1 MEFNMFKKIAKFF
14 MPYQKVEVTSN
25 LKMVEEPVKE
35 EVIQSAEVIKGP
47 VKCGCGRSPT
57 GNCVG
62 LHKLTEAEWA
72 AHPDNK
78 KPDANWPFP
87 TAVGTEE
94 KKPAVKAKAARA
106 KKAPVAAMT
115 AAEKPAKEKKPARP
129 RAPKAPKA

>member
-57 GNCVG
+57 GECVG
-62 LHKLTEAEWA
+62 LHALGQEEWNS
-72 AHPDNK
+72 HTMNPNK
-78 KPDANWPFP
+78 VTMEEPKIEVTTGYLQIVEEPKVEPKPR
-87 TAVGTEE
+87 
-94 KKPAVKAKAARA
+94 KPRA
-106 KKAPVAAMT
+106 KKTAPAKT
-115 AAEKPAKEKKPARP
+115 AAKTTKKT
-129 RAPKAPKA
+129 K

>member
-1 MEFNMFKKIAKFF
+1 MEVNMFKKIAKFF

-72 AHPDNK
+72 VHPDNK

-87 TAVGTEE
+87 TAAGTEE

-106 KKAPVAAMT
+106 KKAPVPAIK
-115 AAEKPAKEKKPARP
+115 AAEKPARKP
-129 RAPKAPKA
+129 RAKKAKE